1 MFQLR
6 YVMTINDF
14 INIGRLQSKM
24 PKYLNKK
31 KRTID
36 LCADLLEKYKHPY
49 LSISGGKDSVAMA
62 YIVGEAAELSGKKI
76 QLWSHVSDASF
87 PGTIETCKKVAEDIR
102 QPLDI
107 YQCPFSAFDV
117 VDSERR
123 RPFGKTGVFFGSI
136 REYAK
141 DKDLSFVGVRAD
153 ESKRRKKAALVHGQ
167 VFYSKSMGD
176 VTVCH
181 PVLWFTLYDIAA
193 TLYEYN
199 APIHPIYYKTSID
212 FGKNSQGEE
221 QFIRL
226 SYITSKDLINKGT
239 AVFLKLNYPEQYAKL
254 YESYPEIGRW
264 T

>member
-1 MFQLR
+1 
-6 YVMTINDF
+6 MTIDDF
-14 INIGRLQSKM
+14 INIGRIQSKM
-24 PKYLNKK
+24 QKYQDKK
-31 KRTID
+31 KRTVE
-36 LCADLLEKYKHPY
+36 LCAELLDKYTNPY

-62 YIVGEAAELSGKKI
+62 YLVGEAAELTGKPVR
-76 QLWSHVSDASF
+76 LWAHISDATF
-87 PGTIETCKKVAEDIR
+87 PGTREICKKVAEDIH
-102 QPLDI
+102 QQIDI
-107 YQCPFSAFDV
+107 YDCPFSAFDV
-117 VDSERR
+117 VEDKRR
-123 RPFGKTGVFFGSI
+123 RPFGKSGVFFGSI

-153 ESKRRKKAALVHGQ
+153 ESKRRKRAALVHGQ

-181 PVLWFTLYDIAA
+181 PVLWYTLYDIAA
-193 TLYEYN
+193 TLYEYQ

-254 YESYPEIGRW
+254 YASYPEIGRW